1 MALEKDLETRCRLLV
16 EKRGGKLFKWKSP
29 GNKGI
34 HDRIVVL
41 PEGYVAFCEFKK
53 PSGRFQ
59 PLQPYWQKWF
69 RERGHRTYVID
80 NYADFMKILPK

>member
-1 MALEKDLETRCRLLV
+1 MALEKDLETKCRLLV
-16 EKRGGKLFKWKSP
+16 ERRGGKLFKWKSP

-34 HDRIVVL
+34 QDRIVVL
-41 PEGYVAFCEFKK
+41 PGGYVAFVEFKK
-53 PSGRFQ
+53 PKGRMQ

-80 NYADFMKILPK
+80 SYADFVAILPK